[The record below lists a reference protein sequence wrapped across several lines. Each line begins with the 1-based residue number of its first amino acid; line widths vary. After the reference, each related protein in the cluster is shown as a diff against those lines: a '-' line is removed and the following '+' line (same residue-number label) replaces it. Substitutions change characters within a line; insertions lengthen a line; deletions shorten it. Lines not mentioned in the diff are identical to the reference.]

1 MNSLVGVLFRFRR
14 EDIAAMCDV
23 EQMFHSFHVDPKH
36 RNFLRFLWFKDND
49 PTQDII
55 EYRMTVHLF
64 GNGPSP
70 AVATYGLRRTVENG
84 EELEPGVKEFVKR
97 NFYVDDGLVSK
108 PTAEETVKLVRD
120 TQAALATAN
129 LRLHKVVSNSVT
141 VMEAFP
147 TEDLA
152 KDIRSLD
159 LRHDEL
165 PAQRS
170 LGVFWDLERDVFT
183 YKVSVPD
190 RPFTRRGVLSLVN
203 SIYDPLGLAAPV
215 LLEGRLLLQE
225 LVAMGKETTAAT
237 LLGWDDPLP
246 EKLANRWQCW
256 QNALPDLEK
265 ATVQRCYHPREFG
278 PVTRAEIHAFSDA
291 SQRAIGAAIYLR
303 LFNTKNEVAVSLVFG
318 QAKVAPINPVSIPRL
333 ELCGAVLAVQAVDK
347 ISKELDMAISE
358 VVFYTDSKVVLGYI
372 RNESRRFYVYVANRV
387 EIIRKIST
395 PDQWRYVES
404 SNNPAD
410 LATRGLQAKDLTE
423 SEWLTGPAF
432 LRNVTDS
439 TSILDPVQATI
450 SPDDPEVRKEVKSHM
465 TSVKPQESRTLR
477 EDVFKRFS
485 SWQSLRRAIA
495 VLITKARL
503 YKQRNTVDKAPQHE
517 PEQRLAPGVLS
528 QASEVIIKAAQ
539 HEAFKEEFDAIASVT
554 TPNSDDRNG
563 VKARK
568 GTLKKSHL
576 YRLDP
581 YVDDAGILRVG
592 GRLRQSNLS
601 SKEKHP
607 VLLPKGHHVS
617 KLILN
622 HYHQEVHHQGRQ
634 ITHGALRNAGYWL
647 VGGHGAVASLI
658 GSCVTCK
665 KLRGPMLDQQ
675 MADLPPDRT
684 EVGPPFTNVGF
695 DVFGPWTVQTR
706 RTRGGAANSKR
717 WGLVF
722 TCMASRAIHIE
733 LLETMDASSF
743 LCALRRFFAIRGP
756 ALRLRCDRGTNF
768 VGAKTEIDETLA
780 EMDKESVANYLS
792 EQGCEWIF
800 NPPHASHYG
809 GVWERQI
816 GTIRRILDAMLL
828 ELGTRQL
835 THELLVTLMSEVAAI
850 VNSRPI
856 TALPSDIDEPQPL
869 TPAMLL
875 TQKTRPLRPL
885 PGNFMAQDVYAQR
898 RWRKVQYLAD
908 QFWTRW
914 RREYIHNLQ
923 ARTKWNQERRNLTDG
938 DIVMMKDDQSHRIN
952 WPLGRMVDAVKSKD
966 GRVRKATVLS
976 HRDGQNK
983 TYERPISA
991 LVLLVPCDDVAV
1003 H

>member
-1 MNSLVGVLFRFRR
+1 MENGIHKNSQGNWEMPLPFRAHNVSMPNNRSYAVKRLNGLLKTLKRKPQMESDFLDKGHAVPVPPEEISSRESSGQVWYLPYFGVYHPKKPDQIRVVFDSSAEYQGVSLNRELLTGPDFMNSLVGVLFRFRR

-23 EQMFHSFHVDPKH
+23 EQMFHSFRVDPKH

-108 PTAEETVKLVRD
+108 PTAEETVKLIRD

-372 RNESRRFYVYVANRV
+372 RNESRRFYV
-387 EIIRKIST
+387 
-395 PDQWRYVES
+395 
-404 SNNPAD
+404 
-410 LATRGLQAKDLTE
+410 
-423 SEWLTGPAF
+423 
-432 LRNVTDS
+432 
-439 TSILDPVQATI
+439 
-450 SPDDPEVRKEVKSHM
+450 
-465 TSVKPQESRTLR
+465 
-477 EDVFKRFS
+477 
-485 SWQSLRRAIA
+485 
-495 VLITKARL
+495 
-503 YKQRNTVDKAPQHE
+503 
-517 PEQRLAPGVLS
+517 
-528 QASEVIIKAAQ
+528 
-539 HEAFKEEFDAIASVT
+539 
-554 TPNSDDRNG
+554 
-563 VKARK
+563 
-568 GTLKKSHL
+568 
-576 YRLDP
+576 
-581 YVDDAGILRVG
+581 
-592 GRLRQSNLS
+592 
-601 SKEKHP
+601 
-607 VLLPKGHHVS
+607 
-617 KLILN
+617 
-622 HYHQEVHHQGRQ
+622 
-634 ITHGALRNAGYWL
+634 
-647 VGGHGAVASLI
+647 
-658 GSCVTCK
+658 
-665 KLRGPMLDQQ
+665 
-675 MADLPPDRT
+675 
-684 EVGPPFTNVGF
+684 
-695 DVFGPWTVQTR
+695 
-706 RTRGGAANSKR
+706 
-717 WGLVF
+717 
-722 TCMASRAIHIE
+722 
-733 LLETMDASSF
+733 
-743 LCALRRFFAIRGP
+743 
-756 ALRLRCDRGTNF
+756 
-768 VGAKTEIDETLA
+768 
-780 EMDKESVANYLS
+780 
-792 EQGCEWIF
+792 
-800 NPPHASHYG
+800 
-809 GVWERQI
+809 
-816 GTIRRILDAMLL
+816 
-828 ELGTRQL
+828 
-835 THELLVTLMSEVAAI
+835 
-850 VNSRPI
+850 
-856 TALPSDIDEPQPL
+856 
-869 TPAMLL
+869 
-875 TQKTRPLRPL
+875 
-885 PGNFMAQDVYAQR
+885 
-898 RWRKVQYLAD
+898 
-908 QFWTRW
+908 
-914 RREYIHNLQ
+914 
-923 ARTKWNQERRNLTDG
+923 
-938 DIVMMKDDQSHRIN
+938 
-952 WPLGRMVDAVKSKD
+952 
-966 GRVRKATVLS
+966 
-976 HRDGQNK
+976 
-983 TYERPISA
+983 
-991 LVLLVPCDDVAV
+991 
-1003 H
+1003 